1 MIVLT
6 APTGLIGH
14 QVLKNV
20 LDKGEP
26 IRVIVRDAS
35 KLPAEVLKR
44 VDVVQGSHADP
55 AVAKRAF
62 RDADAVFWLVPPD
75 PKATSVEAAYVDFSR
90 PACDAFRSEG
100 VKYVVGVSSLGR
112 GKAQAKRAGNITA
125 SLAMD
130 DLIASAGVN
139 YRALANSSFM
149 DNILRQ
155 TATIKS
161 NGFFSSPTPG
171 DLKVAT
177 CATRD
182 IAAIAAKMLI
192 DRSWSG
198 NGDFPVLWSRR
209 FVFQRN
215 GANHVGCSRQAG
227 ALRGNVGRGSKDR
240 PSRTRT
246 IRGHDAGYGRHDGGY
261 KRRHLQ
267 WRGEDFG
274 IQLPYQLSPVVRG
287 SP

>member
-6 APTGLIGH
+6 TPTGLIGH
-14 QVLKNV
+14 QVLKNI

-26 IRVIVRDAS
+26 VRVIARDPS

-55 AVAKRAF
+55 AVVNKAF

-75 PKATSVEAAYVDFSR
+75 PQATSVEAAYVDFSR

-100 VKYVVGVSSLGR
+100 VKHVVAVSSLGR
-112 GKAQAKRAGNITA
+112 GKPQAKRAGNITA

-130 DLIASAGVN
+130 DLIASTGVN
-139 YRALANSSFM
+139 YRALTNSAFM
-149 DNILRQ
+149 DTILRQ
-155 TATIKS
+155 AAAIKS
-161 NGFFSSPTPG
+161 QGLFFSSTPG

-182 IAAIAAKMLI
+182 IASIAAKLLI

-198 NGDFPVLWSRR
+198 QGEVPVLGPEDLSFNEMAQICRMSLASRCASKKCR
-209 FVFQRN
+209 
-215 GANHVGCSRQAG
+215 SR
-227 ALRGNVGRGSKDR
+227 L
-240 PSRTRT
+240 
-246 IRGHDAGYGRHDGGY
+246 
-261 KRRHLQ
+261 
-267 WRGEDFG
+267 
-274 IQLPYQLSPVVRG
+274 
-287 SP
+287 